1 MSSADVITLPKLLSK
16 VPEIFGNLPGLI
28 KGSKMSKIT
37 DTNTPLGLGVAF
49 EKATDSNP
57 NGVAILYEDREL
69 TYKQFNAWAN
79 RIADYLASIGL
90 KKGDTVAVDV
100 ENRPELL
107 ATVLGCAKLGV
118 CSALINTSQKGKV
131 LTHSFNLVEPKAAI
145 IGQELVEVIQ
155 EVRDDLDL
163 KQNFFYFADQDTLA
177 DPGTAPE
184 GFTNLA
190 TEIKDCSSENPA
202 STHQTFLRDPLFYIY
217 TSGTT
222 GLPKAVVFNH
232 GRWEKAYGA
241 FGYSAVRLNKDDRLY
256 STLPFYHAT
265 GMVICWAS
273 VIAPAGGLAIA
284 RKFSASRFWD
294 DIRKHNCTAF
304 GYVGELCR
312 YLHEQPEKPDDG
324 DNPVHTIVG
333 NGLRPSIW
341 KEFKNRFGIE
351 RVVELYA
358 SSEGNV
364 AFTNVFNFDNTV
376 GFSPVSY
383 AIVKYDKEADE
394 PVRDDKGFMIK
405 VGKGESG
412 LMLGEITDKTPFD
425 GYTDKDKTEKAI
437 FRDVFKKGDAWF
449 NTGDMMRDIGF
460 RHAQFV
466 DRLGDTFRWKGEN
479 VSTTEVEQILDGFEQ
494 IVESVVYGVEIPGT
508 NGRAGMAELRLDR
521 PHEEVDWPALCAYLK
536 RELPPYA
543 IPVFLRITDH
553 GVETTGTFKHQKNT
567 LKEEKY
573 DLNRHND
580 PVYVLLP
587 GESGYQRLTP
597 EIQAGIEAGRYRF

>member
-1 MSSADVITLPKLLSK
+1 MSNADVITLPKLLSK
-16 VPEIFGNLPGLI
+16 VPEVIGNLPGLI

-37 DTNTPLGLGVAF
+37 DTSKPLGLGVEF
-49 EKATDSNP
+49 ENATRANP
-57 NGVAILYEDREL
+57 NGVAVLYENTEL

-90 KKGDTVAVDV
+90 KKGDTVALNV

-107 ATVLGCAKLGV
+107 VSALACAKLGV
-118 CSALINTSQKGKV
+118 CAAMLNTSQRGKV
-131 LTHSFNLVEPKAAI
+131 LTHSFNLVAPKAAI
-145 IGQELVEVIQ
+145 IGEELVDAIK
-155 EVRDDLDL
+155 EVRDELDL
-163 KQNFFYFADQDTLA
+163 KDNFFYVADQDTLT
-177 DPGTAPE
+177 DPGSAPE
-184 GFTNLA
+184 GYKNLA

-202 STHQTFLRDPLFYIY
+202 STAQTFLRDPLFYIY

-232 GRWEKAYGA
+232 GRWQKAFGA

-256 STLPFYHAT
+256 CTLPFYHAT

-273 VIAPAGGLAIA
+273 VIAGNGGLAIA
-284 RKFSASRFWD
+284 RRFSASRFWD
-294 DIRKHNCTAF
+294 DTRRYNCTAF

-312 YLHEQPEKPDDG
+312 YLHEQPGKADDAN
-324 DNPVHTIVG
+324 NPVHTIVG

-341 KEFKNRFGIE
+341 KQFKERFGIE

-383 AIVKYDKEADE
+383 AIVKYDKEADH

-412 LMLGEITDKTPFD
+412 LMLGEISEETPFD
-425 GYTDKDKTEKAI
+425 GYTDPEKTEKAI
-437 FRDVFKKGDAWF
+437 FRDVFEKGDAWF

-479 VSTTEVEQILDGFEQ
+479 VSTTEVEQMLDGYEQ
-494 IVESVVYGVEIPGT
+494 VVESVVYGVEIPNT
-508 NGRAGMAELRLDR
+508 NGRAGMAELRLNVAPEQLDSKG
-521 PHEEVDWPALCAYLK
+521 LCAHLK
-536 RELPPYA
+536 TELPPYA

-553 GVETTGTFKHQKNT
+553 GMETTGTFKHQKNK
-567 LKEEKY
+567 LKEQKY
-573 DLNRHND
+573 DLNQVSD

-587 GESGYQRLTP
+587 GEDCYQRLTP
-597 EIQAGIEAGRYRF
+597 DIQNGIDGGQYRF